1 MALNQRDA
9 ELAKKN
15 RKAAKAQIR
24 RNSPYHEDTKGYKG
38 IRDSVYGLWRI
49 LCTVMNICGFHDFQ
63 ELCRYQSNLEVPRV
77 SLWHDR
83 EWTIFA
89 FERDPI
95 HSFLKTLTDRWQIN
109 IIFAVGGIESSAWIQ
124 ARKDFLW
131 QKQRELQDLQ
141 RQWLEE
147 EIEVLLAIRR
157 LPWQWQWMEEPCV
170 APGIVSFFPAACV
183 AFVAWWS
190 MSTNEREQMA
200 MLPWC
205 ALMINTWLGLHRV
218 ECQVRAKR
226 GETGIMS
233 QARRDLNASWIDFG
247 PTGSMTCQMESWSI
261 LKRFKLTKS
270 SRRKCH
276 LLAKAGAMKASMGR
290 YTEELKRQMKDWAF
304 SFGATCCW
312 TGRPKER
319 SLLTFVVADVAVKG
333 SFLCSCAC
341 LACILYGCVGLCFDS
356 KNKLTFVSA
365 GAWLHRFRS
374 WALEGLV
381 SFRVR
386 TCQEYDKTHGNV
398 YDARMPSLWSQV
410 GLAGL
415 SENLQGGVAKGE
427 LHRGQKSQNI
437 LVRSHLI
444 LINYARI
451 FTANTS

>member
-49 LCTVMNICGFHDFQ
+49 LCTVMNICGSHDFQ

-109 IIFAVGGIESSAWIQ
+109 IIFVVGGIESSAWIQ

-233 QARRDLNASWIDFG
+233 QARRDLNASWIDSG

-341 LACILYGCVGLCFDS
+341 LACILYGCGWPLFWFQKQVDLRFCRCMIASLQIMSLGRLGVIPSSNVPGVWQDS
-356 KNKLTFVSA
+356 RQRLRCPDAKLVISSWLS
-365 GAWLHRFRS
+365 GA
-374 WALEGLV
+374 
-381 SFRVR
+381 
-386 TCQEYDKTHGNV
+386 
-398 YDARMPSLWSQV
+398 
-410 GLAGL
+410 
-415 SENLQGGVAKGE
+415 
-427 LHRGQKSQNI
+427 
-437 LVRSHLI
+437 
-444 LINYARI
+444 
-451 FTANTS
+451 